1 MTEITLFAIF
11 GGGMRKAYTFAV
23 AGMVVALFTQ
33 PVFPKQTRMGI
44 KAGVNLA
51 RPWAGSSA
59 DPVFPDNVGMKP
71 GVIIGGALSIE
82 GTPLFSMQPEL
93 LFSMKG
99 GIRARNGD
107 YIRAITLSYL
117 ELPVLFRVNIPV
129 ERAKP
134 YIYAGPALGLRL
146 STGGYTRDS
155 GGWDWFS
162 PEYKKSLEESTNPV
176 DFGVAMGGGFEFP
189 IESGSIVLDVRYTLG
204 LVKIFKLND
213 YMRAEG
219 WERDNVVKDKNGVLS
234 IMLGYAFGSD
244 G

>member
-1 MTEITLFAIF
+1 
-11 GGGMRKAYTFAV
+11 MRI
-23 AGMVVALFTQ
+23 VALLFSVNMLLAV
-33 PVFPKQTRMGI
+33 PVLAKQNTMVL
-44 KAGVNLA
+44 KAGLNLA
-51 RPWAGSSA
+51 RQWAGSSA
-59 DPVFPDNVGMKP
+59 DPVFPDNAGMKP
-71 GVIIGGALSIE
+71 GVIIGGALYIE

-134 YIYAGPALGLRL
+134 NIYTGPALGLRL

-176 DFGVAMGGGFEFP
+176 DFGLVMGGGFEFP
-189 IESGSIVLDVRYTLG
+189 AGSGSIVLDVRYTLG
-204 LVKIFKLND
+204 LVKIFKLSN
-213 YMRAEG
+213 YLRAQG
-219 WERDNVVKDKNGVLS
+219 YERDNVVKDKNGVLS